1 MAAGLNII
9 GEVAIDSDVP
19 THTNSQ
25 IIVRKNEVTVSRGAT
40 VLARKAGVVAVE
52 STGARAWMIRFE
64 DGTAWAAKM
73 PAKRGGCGCR

>member
-19 THTNSQ
+19 THSGAQ
-25 IIVRKNEVTVSRGAT
+25 IIVRRNQVTVSKGAT
-40 VLARKAGVVAVE
+40 VLERKDGVTAVE
-52 STGARAWMIRFE
+52 STGARQWLIRFD